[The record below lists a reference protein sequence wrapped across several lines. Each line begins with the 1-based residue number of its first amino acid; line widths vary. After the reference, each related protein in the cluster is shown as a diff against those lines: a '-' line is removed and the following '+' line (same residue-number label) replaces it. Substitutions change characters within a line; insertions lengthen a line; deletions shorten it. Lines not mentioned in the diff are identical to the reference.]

1 MSNNFNEY
9 NCWDEWDEVD
19 YGDTWTNTITIR
31 NGTKM
36 TVLIIVTV
44 MDTEYILNAG
54 RRQL

>member
-19 YGDTWTNTITIR
+19 YGEYMGPNTITIR

-54 RRQL
+54 